1 MAWFARIVRVRPNG
15 TEQVL
20 RDIPYADVSAEQ
32 LARAE
37 AFLDAEQRKAQGLH
51 IRVYTSQDDG
61 VTVTRDDCVW
71 DSEINL

>member
-20 RDIPYADVSAEQ
+20 RDLAYADISEEL
-32 LARAE
+32 LARADIF
-37 AFLDAEQRKAQGLH
+37 ADAEQRKASGLH

-61 VTVTRDDCVW
+61 VTVTRDDCIW